1 MSFTQPPPLYSY
13 EDGLPLAREAAFLSS
28 GSGSVAGARLL
39 VLVCDVL
46 ELGVD
51 DFLALRLVGCLRSA
65 GGTASRGA
73 CSCLGLLRLVHRLA
87 QLHRG
92 LGEDVGLVLDV
103 LDVLG
108 LQRGFQPLERRLDLG
123 LLGGRNLVTE
133 FLEMLVGRVD
143 HR

>member
-51 DFLALRLVGCLRSA
+51 DFLALRPMGVIRRGFRSA
-65 GGTASRGA
+65 GGTAGRGA

-87 QLHRG
+87 KLHRG

-103 LDVLG
+103 LDVLA
-108 LQRGFQPLERRLDLG
+108 LQRGLEGLKRAFDRRLLGRFDLVAE
-123 LLGGRNLVTE
+123 LREV
-133 FLEMLVGRVD
+133 
-143 HR
+143 

>member
-51 DFLALRLVGCLRSA
+51 DFLALRLVRSFRSA
-65 GGTASRGA
+65 GGTAGRGA
-73 CSCLGLLRLVHRLA
+73 CSCLGLLCLVHRLA

-103 LDVLG
+103 LDVLA
-108 LQRGFQPLERRLDLG
+108 LQRGLEGLKRAFDRRLLGRFDLVAE
-123 LLGGRNLVTE
+123 LREVLAR
-133 FLEMLVGRVD
+133 RV
-143 HR
+143 